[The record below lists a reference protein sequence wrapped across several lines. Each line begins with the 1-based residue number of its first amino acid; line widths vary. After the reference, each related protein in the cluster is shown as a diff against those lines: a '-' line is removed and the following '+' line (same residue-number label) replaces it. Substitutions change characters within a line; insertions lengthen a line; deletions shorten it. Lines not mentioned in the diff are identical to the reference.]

1 LSFSASAS
9 AEIKNNLDGL
19 KMARRET
26 LFYLLDCRV
35 ITVKFILSY
44 NLLLIT
50 TNFLKTFWSQE
61 LPTWMPKG
69 AEVIAE
75 GI

>member
-1 LSFSASAS
+1 MSAL

-19 KMARRET
+19 KTASRET

-50 TNFLKTFWSQE
+50 TNFLKTF
-61 LPTWMPKG
+61 
-69 AEVIAE
+69 
-75 GI
+75 

>member
-1 LSFSASAS
+1 MH
-9 AEIKNNLDGL
+9 GL
-19 KMARRET
+19 KTARRET

-44 NLLLIT
+44 NLLL
-50 TNFLKTFWSQE
+50 
-61 LPTWMPKG
+61 TWMPKG